1 MLYIGS
7 LLTPFLLLSL
17 GIKYHSRLPLIRPQL
32 HSPIRT
38 QVTDFNPTN
47 WKAQTLNLKISD
59 PALELKDR
67 LLITKSVPNS
77 PHFFSVNLVFEPTL
91 NQTCLRDSPPAP
103 FAFKNSMIHN
113 LQFTLLIALCCVL
126 HRCTSLEIH
135 R

>member
-47 WKAQTLNLKISD
+47 WKAQTLNLDTEAKISD

-77 PHFFSVNLVFEPTL
+77 PHFFQCEFGFRTDTQP
-91 NQTCLRDSPPAP
+91 D
-103 FAFKNSMIHN
+103 M
-113 LQFTLLIALCCVL
+113 
-126 HRCTSLEIH
+126 LEG
-135 R
+135 